1 MYDGFRR
8 MNAVLTQSDYDGQMP
23 VYEQQTSGGNPVWK
37 RWNAL
42 GARGIDA
49 YYNSTSSSWLYPLY
63 DVHGNVK
70 ATLTRS
76 GATGYSTA
84 NWKSYDVWGG
94 ERASTGSGSM
104 FGYCG
109 NLGHPTE
116 PENGIIYMRARF
128 NEPWTG
134 RFLNEDPAR
143 SGSYW
148 YAYASNGPS
157 SFSDFTGKYAE
168 VDYWAVN
175 RFLAIGAF
183 LAGVGAIRGLG
194 PRREPHVEAAYRK
207 TFGVPVGTAL
217 LVFSAFFSV
226 RSISE
231 SPNGN
236 HSLATFLD
244 TSMAFMGL
252 FEAIAFAMNYSG
264 NTGVA
269 STMILI
275 MGLHSVTLLG
285 LLIQADIDASR

>member
-109 NLGHPTE
+109 NLGHPTD
-116 PENGIIYMRARF
+116 PENGLIYMRARF
-128 NEPWTG
+128 YEPWTG
-134 RFLNEDPAR
+134 RFLNQDPAFD
-143 SGSYW
+143 GKNWYVYCANAPTSYVDATGQYYNETVVGYVFRMESHGGFPHLHIRRVGERGDLYTVQMNGDAW
-148 YAYASNGPS
+148 HGNKTSFPDEVIEALVKGASRGDRKANNMIRKLLIGGYGL
-157 SFSDFTGKYAE
+157 SD
-168 VDYWAVN
+168 D
-175 RFLAIGAF
+175 
-183 LAGVGAIRGLG
+183 AIRQLG
-194 PRREPHVEAAYRK
+194 AAYRPK
-207 TFGVPVGTAL
+207 GAGLAVDSLTA
-217 LVFSAFFSV
+217 
-226 RSISE
+226 
-231 SPNGN
+231 
-236 HSLATFLD
+236 
-244 TSMAFMGL
+244 
-252 FEAIAFAMNYSG
+252 
-264 NTGVA
+264 
-269 STMILI
+269 TMINDPVLFVEI
-275 MGLHSVTLLG
+275 MRTIAG
-285 LLIQADIDASR
+285 QD